1 MRMMITVTR
10 DDKSFYLYRNDEYQW
25 SIEVQNDKGKKDRYT
40 IVSGVS
46 ELAMLEEL
54 QEML

>member
-1 MRMMITVTR
+1 MMITVTR